1 MLTLRITVI
10 TNLAEGE
17 ADAAPA
23 LEDVVSR
30 GTLLHTGI
38 PMLEVPAGHTAT
50 CITWLRTATQALV
63 MAALALEATRT
74 MLTVVQAHWRK
85 GRRRGEKGKR
95 WLISGLIH
103 VDSVVFYFG
112 PH

>member
-1 MLTLRITVI
+1 MSWTLTIPII

-23 LEDVVSR
+23 PEDIVSWR
-30 GTLLHTGI
+30 TLLHTGI

-50 CITWLRTATQALV
+50 CITWLRTAAQALV

-74 MLTVVQAHWRK
+74 MLTVIQAH
-85 GRRRGEKGKR
+85 
-95 WLISGLIH
+95 
-103 VDSVVFYFG
+103 
-112 PH
+112 